1 MPNKALVDGVG
12 RVFTPPWNKKRLPPG
27 SPNEVRH
34 AAAVNAAAADRAS
47 PARGGGERPK
57 RQGPAEE
64 ARSPL
69 SPQRGASE
77 ILGLALEV
85 DVAAARGA
93 RGPAPKLYPVMSLSM
108 QMAQV
113 MSPAKPDFSPSTLG
127 VGQRRRVCA
136 AIEGLAEKLDVCSA
150 ALPCFQAVRG
160 ILAAHKDRDA
170 LLQMI
175 VPALSGRAKN
185 FVLPGPADVP
195 PPRQQPLV
203 AAAPPDSGVIYIPFL
218 PQHAGAAATS
228 HPTPES
234 GDGTMG
240 SSGGRLGGPCMDGS
254 RVFVSELQ
262 QLLQS
267 MLELDHGTE
276 AAAALNSLS
285 AALRATLQSGGRM
298 QPTATALPAPAS
310 VGPESAA
317 MLREELRQA
326 QAARDDASARHA
338 AAQEL
343 LAHKDVMLEQAHT
356 ETHQLSEQA
365 SLMCT
370 QVADLTEKLHAV
382 GEKAREQELV
392 HHQHTSALHMQQQQ
406 LKEEC
411 HALQRALDASRVE
424 RDALEKAA
432 AFLMSPSHQKNR
444 MLLAAQLD
452 DARKAHGELAADAAA
467 LQVEAAR
474 GREEIAALRARVRE
488 LEEGV
493 AKPGSGE
500 EGRILQERV
509 RQLEAEVESSRNTL
523 ARLQKELEQ
532 EQVARKE
539 ADARRGGGDPNLR
552 QRLSFEEGA
561 ALKEEVETMRRE
573 VEHLQRE
580 SERMEADHAR
590 VKEELAKSQREKKA
604 LESAAA
610 FLMSPSHQKGRMQLV
625 GDLEEARILR
635 SPLCY

>member
-1 MPNKALVDGVG
+1 
-12 RVFTPPWNKKRLPPG
+12 
-27 SPNEVRH
+27 
-34 AAAVNAAAADRAS
+34 
-47 PARGGGERPK
+47 
-57 RQGPAEE
+57 
-64 ARSPL
+64 
-69 SPQRGASE
+69 
-77 ILGLALEV
+77 
-85 DVAAARGA
+85 
-93 RGPAPKLYPVMSLSM
+93 
-108 QMAQV
+108 
-113 MSPAKPDFSPSTLG
+113 
-127 VGQRRRVCA
+127 
-136 AIEGLAEKLDVCSA
+136 
-150 ALPCFQAVRG
+150 
-160 ILAAHKDRDA
+160 
-170 LLQMI
+170 
-175 VPALSGRAKN
+175 
-185 FVLPGPADVP
+185 
-195 PPRQQPLV
+195 
-203 AAAPPDSGVIYIPFL
+203 
-218 PQHAGAAATS
+218 
-228 HPTPES
+228 
-234 GDGTMG
+234 
-240 SSGGRLGGPCMDGS
+240 
-254 RVFVSELQ
+254 
-262 QLLQS
+262 
-267 MLELDHGTE
+267 
-276 AAAALNSLS
+276 
-285 AALRATLQSGGRM
+285 
-298 QPTATALPAPAS
+298 
-310 VGPESAA
+310 

-532 EQVARKE
+532 EHFARRE
-539 ADARRGGGDPNLR
+539 ADARRGGSDANLR

-625 GDLEEARILR
+625 GDLEEAKILR